1 MNGLATGHIG
11 IVNDTIDDP
20 SSCDSFSAKN
30 PPYCCPLRGFIMFG
44 GVELKKER
52 EIFINK
58 YCGYTRSIYNNHIHI
73 CISFNIV

>member
-52 EIFINK
+52 EIHK
-58 YCGYTRSIYNNHIHI
+58 
-73 CISFNIV
+73 